1 MICYIRLLSLWL
13 VIFTGTSGQPLDRM
27 SLTQIKQAARR
38 LSLEQLRRL
47 DGWLHELIRAA
58 EESARSER
66 PHSGKQVVEE
76 RSVGGE
82 TYRLE
87 GVRCGKEK
95 CKCARGKLHG
105 PYWYGYTRVKDKVK
119 SRYVGKQ
126 LPREVERAL
135 NNDRKT
141 KY

>member
-1 MICYIRLLSLWL
+1 
-13 VIFTGTSGQPLDRM
+13 M
-27 SLTQIKQAARR
+27 SLIQIKQAARR
-38 LSLEQLRRL
+38 LPLEQLRKL

-58 EESARSER
+58 EESALSEQVPSR
-66 PHSGKQVVEE
+66 KQVVEE
-76 RSVGGE
+76 QTVGGE

-105 PYWYGYTRVKDKVK
+105 PYWYSYTRVKDKVK

-126 LPREVERAL
+126 LPR
-135 NNDRKT
+135 
-141 KY
+141 

>member
-1 MICYIRLLSLWL
+1 MGLI
-13 VIFTGTSGQPLDRM
+13 
-27 SLTQIKQAARR
+27 QIKQAARR
-38 LSLEQLRRL
+38 LSLLQLRKL
-47 DGWLHELIRAA
+47 DAWIHELIRAA
-58 EESARSER
+58 EESAETGQAR
-66 PHSGKQVVEE
+66 SGKQVVEE
-76 RSVGGE
+76 RTVGGE

-126 LPREVERAL
+126 LPPEVEGALDKQGRA
-135 NNDRKT
+135 
-141 KY
+141 